1 MKLSSLLCM
10 TTILMLGNNLMSY
23 ADDNDFLIRTSVDMK
38 YAFCDIKTNGVS
50 GTSNR
55 SGLVSG
61 GLGFGTTSTNSMI
74 MMSNGENTISIE
86 MASPNWFSTE
96 EVPTDKLNE
105 FNPNAKCEITVNKI
119 TNNGDIIPLTTLL
132 IKINEDG
139 EPVAYQG
146 DELDRQVEKKLIKAP
161 DIKEVHQDKIRQN
174 IRPNKYPRG
183 MTLFQFNKKI
193 TIDGLTDWSWVNAEK
208 YNDTVE
214 QRKLLQEA
222 YLELWSAFNQK
233 NTKKI
238 KQILTPSLK
247 IWVETTGGT
256 IDKQFESHELAEAFN
271 QKAFAMIPLN
281 WDNFEPLIMNDGKM
295 VRLVYKED
303 FDYSPISYSY
313 INGANRK
320 FVGFYSPI
328 FSLINGKFIPVI

>member
-1 MKLSSLLCM
+1 MKLNSLLCM
-10 TTILMLGNNLMSY
+10 TTILMLGNNPMSY

-61 GLGFGTTSTNSMI
+61 GLGFGTTSTNSM
-74 MMSNGENTISIE
+74 MAMQNGQNTLTIE
-86 MASPNWFSTE
+86 MAAPNWFATN
-96 EVPTDKLNE
+96 EVPKDKLNQ

-119 TNNGDIIPLTTLL
+119 TNNGDIVPLTTML
-132 IKINEDG
+132 IKVNEKG
-139 EPVAYQG
+139 EPEAYQG
-146 DELDRQVEKKLIKAP
+146 DELDRQVEKKLVKAP
-161 DIKEVHQDKIRQN
+161 NTEKVHQNKIRQN
-174 IRPNKYPRG
+174 IRPNKYPRD

-193 TIDGLTDWSWVNAEK
+193 NVTGLPEWEWTKSET
-208 YNDTVE
+208 YQDTPE
-214 QRKLLQEA
+214 QRKLLQDA

-233 NTKKI
+233 DLPKI
-238 KQILTPSLK
+238 KRILTPSLK

-256 IDKQFESHELAEAFN
+256 VDKQFESHEFAEKFK
-271 QKAFAMIPLN
+271 QKEFIMIPLN

-295 VRLVYKED
+295 VRLIYKED

-313 INGANRK
+313 IDDENDK
-320 FVGFYSPI
+320 VTGFYAPV
-328 FSLINGKFIPVI
+328 FSLVNGKFIPVI